1 MTIRY
6 RTSGNELAAKGLLG
20 EGRHQ
25 LGVLKNAMKFQ
36 GLKQLQRIT
45 RFDNGTTI
53 KCLSCFGQDVV
64 DIFVPSL
71 VGEKVIMPRERIEI
85 AIYPAFE
92 VYDGN
97 TYASNF
103 IGVVLCKGG
112 GFEPPYEFIA
122 KESLPRDL
130 VDEPK
135 DPLPEERIWWDYY
148 RGDLDD
154 VAIPKSRMLEDIV
167 PVGIAEAVVRN
178 ITATVSECDVQK
190 GGEVNL
196 FKTCSETIHC
206 GDAVNCPLHYGRYV
220 EAYSYSRA
228 ESFAETYGFSYSLD
242 GASCGNWPD
251 YVYEGDTKSGKRK
264 PCNLLNFGQS
274 FFTQNQGSGN
284 NNFINHFFPTV
295 SDSECFW
302 TCTEWLGGIC
312 IDGFWGCDGNNE
324 TQTLAAA
331 LIIPQNT
338 IYEFKRRSHF
348 CNDLVGSWQYSYRE
362 QWVLPYRSYGS
373 VLNSDEYALIYS
385 EELKDSTVVH
395 SKSVSLDSCI
405 ALPCADDAP
414 CCAPDACGSI
424 ITTGGESAGALIIGL
439 DTEIIQVKPSS
450 ELMYS
455 NARYHQVGEKSIG
468 LFFAVENYPFE
479 YMYVYASALEGE
491 TECIQTQVFDV
502 VDYSFYHE
510 IPDITDHDDNPVY
523 GNGQM
528 RLVREIITQPEEP
541 INL

>member
-6 RTSGNELAAKGLLG
+6 RTSGDEFAAKSLLG

-25 LGVLKNAMKFQ
+25 LSILKNLMSFQ
-36 GLKQLQRIT
+36 GLKQLQRT
-45 RFDNGTTI
+45 VRFEDGSII

-71 VGEKVIMPRERIEI
+71 VGEKAIMPRERIEI

-154 VAIPKSRMLEDIV
+154 VAIPKSRMLEDIA
-167 PVGIAEAVVRN
+167 PVGIAEVVERN
-178 ITATVSECDVQK
+178 LAATISECDVQK

-196 FKTCSETIHC
+196 FKTCSDT
-206 GDAVNCPLHYGRYV
+206 VNCGGGVDCPIHYGRYV
-220 EAYSYSRA
+220 ETYSYSRT
-228 ESFAETYGFSYSLD
+228 ESFYETYGFSYSLD

-284 NNFINHFFPTV
+284 NNFINHFFLTV
-295 SDSECFW
+295 SDIECVFVVDHW
-302 TCTEWLGGIC
+302 E
-312 IDGFWGCDGNNE
+312 CDGINN
-324 TQTLAAA
+324 TQALAAA
-331 LIIPQNT
+331 LINPQHT
-338 IYEFKRRSHF
+338 VYGFERRSYF
-348 CNDLVGSWQYSYRE
+348 YNDLVGSWQYSYQE
-362 QWVLPYRSYGS
+362 QWLKPYRSYGG

-385 EELKDSTVVH
+385 EDIKDSTVVH

-405 ALPCADDAP
+405 ILPCAPDDP
-414 CCAPDACGSI
+414 CCTPDECGSVT
-424 ITTGGESAGALIIGL
+424 TTGGASTGALIIGL
-439 DTEIIQVKPSS
+439 DTEIIQIKPSS

-455 NARYHQVGEKSIG
+455 NVRYHQVGEKSIG
-468 LFFAVENYPFE
+468 LFFVVENYPFE
-479 YMYVYASALEGE
+479 YMYIYASALEGE

-502 VDYSFYHE
+502 EDYSFYHE
-510 IPDITDHDDNPVY
+510 IPDVTDNDDNPVY
-523 GNGQM
+523 GNGHM
-528 RLVREIITQPEEP
+528 RLIRETITRPEEP
-541 INL
+541 LNL